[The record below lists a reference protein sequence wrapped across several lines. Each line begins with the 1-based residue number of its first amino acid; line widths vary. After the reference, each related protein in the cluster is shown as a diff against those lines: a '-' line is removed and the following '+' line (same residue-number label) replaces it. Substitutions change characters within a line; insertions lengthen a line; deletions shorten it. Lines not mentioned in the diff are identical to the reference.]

1 MKTQKHL
8 LIEGI
13 TPSPDLRDSADV
25 DVFAVVAYL

>member
-8 LIEGI
+8 LTEGI
-13 TPSPDLRDSADV
+13 TPSPDLRDSADA